1 MAWVRFPVVIFTFMV
16 FTPNSILLKADDLD
30 LTWQDVEADVSV
42 DHHGHGVRERVQ
54 VVHVEGVSVNSVGE
68 SLWLLK

>member
-1 MAWVRFPVVIFTFMV
+1 MEV
-16 FTPNSILLKADDLD
+16 TPYSMLLKADDFD
-30 LTWQDVEADVSV
+30 FTWEDVEADVSV

-68 SLWLLK
+68 SLRL